1 MNRRGVVVCGGLAVF
16 AIFCNRDAVNI
27 EILMTR
33 RQYRSVEPEIWVVR
47 WRYNL
52 EVVPEGGIE
61 LIGWLF

>member
-16 AIFCNRDAVNI
+16 AIFSNRDAVNI